1 MHASVALGFQ
11 SVTFGLSC
19 GTGRALRF
27 TPKQLKL
34 EEKGSSGT
42 PFELPAQHGM
52 IPQRFG
58 DNLGDMMKILISDAM
73 SEEGIE
79 YLEQEDG
86 FEVVNRPGLPPEDL
100 LTEIADASALVVRS
114 KTKVTAE
121 VIEAAKQ
128 LRVVGRAGA
137 GVDNIDLD
145 AATRRGIVVMN
156 TPGGNSVSAG
166 EHAFALLMALARK
179 IPFAHGSLKTGKW
192 NKSAFTGREL
202 QGKTLGVLGL
212 GKIGAVTARRAIGFD
227 MRVLAYD
234 PFVAESYAADLGA
247 ELRPLEEVLSQ
258 ADFITLH
265 LPLNDKTRHIINGEN
280 IARMKDGAL
289 LINAARGALVC
300 EEDLIAALEAGK
312 LGGAALDVFEGEP
325 HVSEAV
331 RNAPNIILTPHIAGS
346 TREAQAK
353 VGYDIA
359 VQISNYLQHDVIV
372 NAVNFPSVTTKELS
386 NLEPFIRLGEKLG
399 TLATNIST
407 IRVSEI
413 GLRYYGDLAKMNYK
427 PLSNNILK
435 AILKPILSEEINQVN
450 ARKLAID
457 RGISVIETV
466 SSRERSY
473 SNLIS
478 IQLRS
483 ADAICWVEGAILH
496 QGNLR
501 LVSIDGITIESQLE
515 KYVLFIRNEDRPGV
529 IGRLGTILGEAGIN
543 IGSFVLGRSA
553 EADHAVGLVNT
564 DSAISEAV
572 LDEIRELPEIRF
584 ARLITLES

>member
-1 MHASVALGFQ
+1 
-11 SVTFGLSC
+11 
-19 GTGRALRF
+19 
-27 TPKQLKL
+27 
-34 EEKGSSGT
+34 
-42 PFELPAQHGM
+42 
-52 IPQRFG
+52 
-58 DNLGDMMKILISDAM
+58 MMKVLISDAM
-73 SEEGIE
+73 SGEGIE
-79 YLEQEDG
+79 FLESEG
-86 FEVVNRPGLPPEDL
+86 CFEVANRPGLPPADL
-100 LTEIADASALVVRS
+100 LEEIADASALLVRS

-121 VIEAAKQ
+121 VFAAAKK

-137 GVDNIDLD
+137 GVDNIDLE

-179 IPFAHGSLKTGKW
+179 IPFAHTTLKGGQW
-192 NKSAFTGREL
+192 NKSAYTGREL

-212 GKIGAVTARRAIGFD
+212 GKIGAVVAKRAIGFE

-234 PFVAESYAADLGA
+234 PFVAESYVADLGA
-247 ELRPLEEVLSQ
+247 ELKPLDEVLSQ
-258 ADFITLH
+258 SDFVTLH
-265 LPLNDKTRHIINGEN
+265 LPLNEKTRHIINKEN
-280 IARMKDGAL
+280 IDRMKDGAL
-289 LINAARGALVC
+289 LINAARGALVQ
-300 EEDLIAALEAGK
+300 EEDLIAALESGK

-325 HVSEAV
+325 NVSEAV
-331 RNAPNIILTPHIAGS
+331 RNAPNLILTPHIAGS
-346 TREAQAK
+346 TQEAQAK

-399 TLATNIST
+399 TLVTNISM

-427 PLSNNILK
+427 PLSNYILK

-483 ADAICWVEGAILH
+483 GAEMGWVEGAILH

-501 LVSIDGITIESQLE
+501 LVTVDGIPVESQLE
-515 KYVLFIRNEDRPGV
+515 KHILFIRNEDKPGV
-529 IGRLGTILGEAGIN
+529 IGRLGTILGDAGIN
-543 IGSFVLGRSA
+543 IGSFVLGRSD
-553 EADHAVGLVNT
+553 ESDHAVGVVNT
-564 DSAISEAV
+564 DSGIPESV
-572 LDEIRELPEIRF
+572 LEKIRELPEVRF
-584 ARLITLES
+584 ARLITFED

>member
-1 MHASVALGFQ
+1 
-11 SVTFGLSC
+11 
-19 GTGRALRF
+19 
-27 TPKQLKL
+27 
-34 EEKGSSGT
+34 
-42 PFELPAQHGM
+42 M
-52 IPQRFG
+52 IPANFRF
-58 DNLGDMMKILISDAM
+58 NLGGIMKVLISDAM
-73 SEEGIE
+73 SNEGIE
-79 YLEQEDG
+79 FLESEGQ
-86 FEVVNRPGLPPEDL
+86 FQVVNRPGLAPPDL
-100 LTEIADASALVVRS
+100 LEEVADASALIVRS

-121 VIEAAKQ
+121 VIEAAKH

-137 GVDNIDLD
+137 GVDNIDLE

-179 IPFAHGSLKTGKW
+179 IPFAHATLKGGKW
-192 NKSAFTGREL
+192 NKSAFMGREL

-212 GKIGAVTARRAIGFD
+212 GKIGAVVAKRAIGFD
-227 MRVLAYD
+227 MQVLAYD

-247 ELRPLEEVLSQ
+247 ELKPLEEVLAHS
-258 ADFITLH
+258 DFVTLH
-265 LPLNDKTRHIINGEN
+265 LPLNETTRHVINKEN
-280 IARMKDGAL
+280 IGRMKDGAL
-289 LINAARGALVC
+289 LINAARGALVD
-300 EEDLIAALEAGK
+300 EADLIEALDSGK
-312 LGGAALDVFEGEP
+312 IGGAALDVFEAEP
-325 HVSEAV
+325 NVSEAL

-346 TREAQAK
+346 TQEAQAK

-359 VQISNYLQHDVIV
+359 VQISNYLQHEVIV
-372 NAVNFPSVTTKELS
+372 NAVNFPSVTTKELKS
-386 NLEPFIRLGEKLG
+386 LEPFIRLGEKLG
-399 TLATNIST
+399 TLASSIST

-413 GLRYYGDLAKMNYK
+413 GLRYYGDLAHTNYK
-427 PLSNNILK
+427 PLSNYILK

-483 ADAICWVEGAILH
+483 PDAMCWVEGAILH
-496 QGNLR
+496 EGNLR
-501 LVSIDGITIESQLE
+501 LVSVDGISAESQLE
-515 KYVLFIRNEDRPGV
+515 KHILFIRNEDKPGV

-553 EADHAVGLVNT
+553 EVDHAVGVINT
-564 DSAISEAV
+564 DSEIPEPV
-572 LDEIRELPEIRF
+572 LEEIRQLPEVRF
-584 ARLITLES
+584 ARLITFED